1 MNKAQRKQLA
11 EAISLLEQAQQ
22 IINDAKS
29 IVETI
34 KDEEQEKFDNL
45 NEGMQAMEA
54 NQKLEENASA
64 LDDVYSDL
72 DTMEDEISSHID
84 AINEVIEA

>member
-1 MNKAQRKQLA
+1 MNNAQRKQLKQ
-11 EAISLLEQAQQ
+11 AISELE
-22 IINDAKS
+22 NAKQLIAAAME
-29 IVETI
+29 IVESI

-64 LDDVYSDL
+64 LDDVYSEL
-72 DTMEDEISSHID
+72 DTMESDID
-84 AINEVIEA
+84 DRIEAIEEVIGA